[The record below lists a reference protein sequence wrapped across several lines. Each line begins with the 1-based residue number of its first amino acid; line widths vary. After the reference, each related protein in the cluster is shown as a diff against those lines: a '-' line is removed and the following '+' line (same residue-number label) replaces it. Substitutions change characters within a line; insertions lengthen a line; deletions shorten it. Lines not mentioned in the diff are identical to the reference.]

1 MRLLLLTLMFCGG
14 IAVAVQPSING
25 RLAQKTG
32 ILESSC
38 ISFFIGTLALLFAAL
53 LIGQG
58 ALTSV
63 SRATW
68 WELTGGFLGA
78 FFVTCTIIVVPRVG
92 TLAAMTA
99 VIAAQLMT
107 GVVLDHFG
115 LFRLQQIPFDAWRA
129 TGVSLL
135 AAGATIVLWR

>member
-1 MRLLLLTLMFCGG
+1 MRLLLLTLMFCAG

-38 ISFFIGTLALLFAAL
+38 ISFFVGTMGLLFLVL
-53 LIGQG
+53 LVGQG
-58 ALTSV
+58 ALTGA

-107 GVVLDHFG
+107 GIVLDHFG

-129 TGVSLL
+129 GGVALL
-135 AAGATIVLWR
+135 AAGAAIVLWR

>member
-1 MRLLLLTLMFCGG
+1 MRLLLLTLMFCAG

-38 ISFFIGTLALLFAAL
+38 ISFFVGTMGLLFLVL
-53 LIGQG
+53 LVGQG
-58 ALTSV
+58 ALTGA

-78 FFVTCTIIVVPRVG
+78 FFVTCTRKSVV
-92 TLAAMTA
+92 
-99 VIAAQLMT
+99 
-107 GVVLDHFG
+107 
-115 LFRLQQIPFDAWRA
+115 
-129 TGVSLL
+129 
-135 AAGATIVLWR
+135 